1 MELDKV
7 EKLLKKYFEANTT
20 VAEEETLREYF
31 LQEKVAAHLER
42 HKPMF
47 GYFSK
52 AKEERFTKQ
61 VPLALKTVGSKK
73 SLYRWF
79 SVAAAAV
86 LMFGIYFGK
95 SYQDEQQL
103 KQQQAEY
110 AYNETKK
117 ALDMLA
123 ENFGRG
129 TEKVAYLNE
138 FVEAKQKI
146 YNQNPE

>member
-1 MELDKV
+1 MELDKI
-7 EKLLKKYFEANTT
+7 EKLLEKYFEATTT
-20 VAEEETLREYF
+20 VEEEEALKRYF
-31 LQEKVAAHLER
+31 SQEKVEAHLG
-42 HKPMF
+42 HYTPMF
-47 GYFSK
+47 RYFSK

-61 VPLALKTVGSKK
+61 VPLAQKGDGSSKN
-73 SLYRWF
+73 LYRWL
-79 SVAAAAV
+79 SVAAAAL
-86 LMFGIYFGK
+86 LMLGIYFGK

-103 KQQQAEY
+103 QRQQAEY

-123 ENFGRG
+123 QNFGRG

-146 YNQNPE
+146 YNKN